1 MASGHAHQS
10 VAVCIIYIAS
20 HTPAHVRC
28 LSCLVL
34 IVLEITWGQFLHIVI
49 IHTDCTPENI
59 HVTPST
65 PTGLYSTFH
74 LIIIHATHFL
84 YPWKQSNYGP
94 AATCRHQVCVAGSVV
109 SCCGGSKPT
118 YQSMGGWSSQTAY
131 QSRRQHGLA
140 IHLHMLP
147 IYYFLLPRRMY
158 TCLPSQ

>member
-1 MASGHAHQS
+1 MHTPVNAILLLLSTPIQCIQVDIKQPNPPINHTPRQWQATPTGDRPRPPVASGHAHQS

-94 AATCRHQVCVAGSVV
+94 AATCRHQVCVQA
-109 SCCGGSKPT
+109 T
-118 YQSMGGWSSQTAY
+118 
-131 QSRRQHGLA
+131 
-140 IHLHMLP
+140 
-147 IYYFLLPRRMY
+147 
-158 TCLPSQ
+158 